1 MTSIVFYGAARG
13 YALGLQLDY
22 GFNQDFGFDAA
33 GKKAFLVS
41 EMMGFHDCGLACN
54 CASGKLNRR
63 SQEYLCN
70 SKLALWVFL
79 HSAAG

>member
-1 MTSIVFYGAARG
+1 MTSIVFYGAAKC

-33 GKKAFLVS
+33 GNKAFLVS
-41 EMMGFHDCGLACN
+41 EMMDFHDCGLACE
-54 CASGKLNRR
+54 CALGKLNCR
-63 SQEYLCN
+63 SQEYLCD
-70 SKLALWVFL
+70 SKLALWIFL

>member
-1 MTSIVFYGAARG
+1 MTSIVFCGEARY

-33 GKKAFLVS
+33 GNKAFLVS
-41 EMMGFHDCGLACN
+41 EMMDFHDCGLACD
-54 CASGKLNRR
+54 CASGKLTCR
-63 SQEYLCN
+63 SQEYLCD